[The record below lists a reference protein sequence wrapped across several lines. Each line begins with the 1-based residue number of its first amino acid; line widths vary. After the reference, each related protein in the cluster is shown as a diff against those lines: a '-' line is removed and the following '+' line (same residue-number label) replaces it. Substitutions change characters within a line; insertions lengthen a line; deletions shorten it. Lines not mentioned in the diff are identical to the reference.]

1 MSDWR
6 SDPPLTPYEFKSLL
20 IFTGCVAFF
29 ATVLVFLLT
38 VVVTTPKKPPAPTCW
53 CKIDP
58 AKPEGRTMGVNGC
71 LTFDTNEKVVYYVIQ
86 RN

>member
-1 MSDWR
+1 MSARDLWGV
-6 SDPPLTPYEFKSLL
+6 LCVFLQVL
-20 IFTGCVAFF
+20 VVVAAGLVAFAVYF
-29 ATVLVFLLT
+29 V
-38 VVVTTPKKPPAPTCW
+38 PPPPKPPAPTCW

-71 LTFDTNEKVVYYVIQ
+71 LTFDTNEKVVYYVVQ